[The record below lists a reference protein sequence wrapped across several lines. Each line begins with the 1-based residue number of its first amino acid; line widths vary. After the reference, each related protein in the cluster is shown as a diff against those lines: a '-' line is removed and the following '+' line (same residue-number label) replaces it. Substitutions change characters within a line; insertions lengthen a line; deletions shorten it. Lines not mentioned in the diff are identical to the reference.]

1 MDGNTLAGEDHLDG
15 TRHKFCSSRE
25 SCSGAAARRLR
36 AGVVSARVVGQVP
49 VGVVGMKQRLV
60 QQVADVDVGGG
71 VVDEGAFPAA
81 LDQPGQPQLRQVL
94 GHRGRRGTDQ
104 FSQAGEHAHGPGGAG
119 AVREGAA
126 DLHR

>member
-71 VVDEGAFPAA
+71 VVDEGAFPPA

-94 GHRGRRGTDQ
+94 GQ
-104 FSQAGEHAHGPGGAG
+104 
-119 AVREGAA
+119 
-126 DLHR
+126 